1 VIPVIPTDEFSAR
14 LRERAVRLDSG
25 ELLVSTFTG
34 SDQEGDLT
42 APPNCSGVG
51 RIRHFHR
58 STSPGWPENSLPIDP
73 ARSFLGLEPADT
85 IEAQVFQNA
94 VCNWRCWYCY
104 VPFNMLSGN
113 EKRSAWVTP
122 RRLVDEYLA
131 FPDRPPMIDLTGGQ
145 PDLVPEWIPWTISAL
160 RDAEV
165 SDSVYLWS
173 DDNLSNDY
181 FFRYLSDETRAMIAE
196 YPGYGRVCCFKGFD
210 EQSFAF
216 NTQASPDLFDR
227 QFALFTNLL
236 AAGLDL
242 YAYATFTTPSA
253 DDVPRLMTA
262 FVDRLQR
269 IAETLPLRLI
279 PLEIDEYGP
288 VTPRLKDVHRASME
302 NQQQAIQAWVT
313 ELERRFTGAD
323 LALSITDVPL
333 GRSR

>member
-1 VIPVIPTDEFSAR
+1 MIPTDEFSAR
-14 LRERAVRLDSG
+14 LRERAIRLDSG

-34 SDQEGDLT
+34 SGQEGDLT
-42 APPNCSGVG
+42 EPPNCSGVG
-51 RIRHFHR
+51 RVRHFHR
-58 STSPGWPENSLPIDP
+58 STSPGWPANPLPVDP
-73 ARSFLGLEPADT
+73 ARAFLGMVPTDT

-104 VPFNMLSGN
+104 VPFNMLAGN

-122 RRLVDEYLA
+122 HHLVEEYLA
-131 FPDRPPMIDLTGGQ
+131 LPTRPPMIDLTGGQ
-145 PDLVPEWIPWTISAL
+145 PDLVPEWVPWTMTAL
-160 RDAEV
+160 VDAGA

-181 FFRYLSDETRAMIAE
+181 FFRYLSDETRTMIAD

-216 NTQASPDLFDR
+216 NTKASPDLFDR
-227 QFALFTNLL
+227 QFALFSNLL

-253 DDVPRLMTA
+253 DNVPQLMTG

-269 IAETLPLRLI
+269 ISEALPLRLI

-302 NQQQAIQAWVT
+302 NQQRAIEAWVS
-313 ELERRFTGAD
+313 ELHQRFTPAD
-323 LALSITDVPL
+323 RALPITDVPL
-333 GRSR
+333 RSRSQ

>member
-1 VIPVIPTDEFSAR
+1 MISTDEFSAR
-14 LRERAVRLDSG
+14 LRERAVRFDSG

-34 SDQEGDLT
+34 SGQEGDLRE
-42 APPNCSGVG
+42 PPNCSGVG

-73 ARSFLGLEPADT
+73 ARAYLGLGPANT

-104 VPFNMLSGN
+104 VPFNMLSGS
-113 EKRSAWVTP
+113 EKRSAWMSP
-122 RRLVDEYLA
+122 RLLVDEYLA
-131 FPDRPPMIDLTGGQ
+131 VPNRPPMIDLTGGQ
-145 PDLVPEWIPWTISAL
+145 PDLVPEWVPLTMTAL
-160 RDAEV
+160 ADAGV
-165 SDSVYLWS
+165 ADSVYLWS

-181 FFRYLSDETRAMIAE
+181 FFRYLSDETRAMVAE
-196 YPGYGRVCCFKGFD
+196 YAGYGRVCCFKGFD
-210 EQSFAF
+210 EQSFSF
-216 NTQASPDLFDR
+216 NTKASPELYDR
-227 QFALFTNLL
+227 QFTLFSNLL

-242 YAYATFTTPSA
+242 YAYATFTTPSGE
-253 DDVPRLMTA
+253 DVPQLMSA

-269 IAETLPLRLI
+269 IDETLPLRLI

-288 VTPRLKDVHRASME
+288 VTPRLKDVHRQSMD
-302 NQQQAIQAWVT
+302 NQQRAIEAWVS
-313 ELERRFTGAD
+313 EQHRRFTSAD

>member
-1 VIPVIPTDEFSAR
+1 
-14 LRERAVRLDSG
+14 VRLDSG

-34 SDQEGDLT
+34 SGQEGDLT
-42 APPNCSGVG
+42 EPPNCSGVG
-51 RIRHFHR
+51 RVRHFHR
-58 STSPGWPENSLPIDP
+58 STNPGWPENSLPIDP
-73 ARSFLGLEPADT
+73 ARAFLRLGPTDT

-104 VPFNMLSGN
+104 VPFNMLGGN

-122 RRLVDEYLA
+122 RQLVDEYLA
-131 FPDRPPMIDLTGGQ
+131 LPNRPPMIDLTGGQ
-145 PDLVPEWIPWTISAL
+145 PDLVPEWVPWTMSAL
-160 RDAEV
+160 TDAGA

-181 FFRYLSDETRAMIAE
+181 FFRYLSDETRSMIAD

-216 NTQASPDLFDR
+216 NTKASPDLFDR
-227 QFALFTNLL
+227 QFALFADLL

-242 YAYATFTTPSA
+242 YAYATFTTPDA
-253 DDVPRLMTA
+253 DNVPQLVSR

-269 IAETLPLRLI
+269 ISEALPLRLI

-302 NQQQAIQAWVT
+302 NQQRAIEAWVS
-313 ELERRFTGAD
+313 ELHRRFTPAD
-323 LALSITDVPL
+323 RAVPITDVSL
-333 GRSR
+333 GSSR

>member
-1 VIPVIPTDEFSAR
+1 M
-14 LRERAVRLDSG
+14 RLDSG
-25 ELLVSTFTG
+25 ELLVSTYTG
-34 SDQEGDLT
+34 SGQEGDLT
-42 APPNCSGVG
+42 EPPNCSGVG
-51 RIRHFHR
+51 RVRHFHR

-73 ARSFLGLEPADT
+73 ARRFLSLGAADT

-104 VPFNMLSGN
+104 VPFNMLAGN

-122 RRLVDEYLA
+122 RQLVDEYLA
-131 FPDRPPMIDLTGGQ
+131 LTDRPPMIDLTGGQ
-145 PDLVPEWIPWTISAL
+145 PDLVPEWVPWTMTAL
-160 RDAEV
+160 EDTGTSE
-165 SDSVYLWS
+165 SVYLWS

-181 FFRYLSDETRAMIAE
+181 FFRYLSDETRATIADF
-196 YPGYGRVCCFKGFD
+196 PGYGRVCCFKGFD

-216 NTQASPDLFDR
+216 NTKASPDLFDR
-227 QFALFTNLL
+227 QFALFSNLL
-236 AAGLDL
+236 SAGLDL
-242 YAYATFTTPSA
+242 YAYATFTTPSG
-253 DDVPRLMTA
+253 DDVTQSMGA

-302 NQQQAIQAWVT
+302 NQQRAIEAWVS
-313 ELERRFTGAD
+313 ELSRRFTSAD
-323 LALSITDVPL
+323 LALPITDVPL

>member
-1 VIPVIPTDEFSAR
+1 VIPTDEFSAR

-34 SDQEGDLT
+34 SGQEGDLT
-42 APPNCSGVG
+42 EPPNCSGVG
-51 RIRHFHR
+51 RVRHFHR

-73 ARSFLGLEPADT
+73 ARVFLGLGPADT

-104 VPFNMLSGN
+104 VPFNMLAGDDR
-113 EKRSAWVTP
+113 RSAWVTP
-122 RRLVDEYLA
+122 RQLVEQYLEL
-131 FPDRPPMIDLTGGQ
+131 PDRPLMIDLTGGQ
-145 PDLVPEWIPWTISAL
+145 PDLVPEWVPWTMTAL
-160 RDAEV
+160 ADAGASE
-165 SDSVYLWS
+165 SVYLWS

-181 FFRYLSDETRAMIAE
+181 FFRYLSDETRTMIAD

-216 NTQASPDLFDR
+216 NTKAAPDLFDR
-227 QFALFTNLL
+227 QFEVFSNLL

-242 YAYATFTTPSA
+242 YAYATFTSPSG
-253 DDVPRLMTA
+253 DGVPQLMSG

-269 IAETLPLRLI
+269 ISEALPLRLI
-279 PLEIDEYGP
+279 PLEINEYGP

-302 NQQQAIQAWVT
+302 HQQRAIEAWVS
-313 ELERRFTGAD
+313 ELHRRFTPAD
-323 LALSITDVPL
+323 LTLPITDIPL
-333 GRSR
+333 GTSR